1 MKNGKMFE
9 KCLTLYN
16 NVCSFVA
23 VITTKETTNTMNAI
37 TTRTHSTAPA
47 VRYPAAYQGA
57 QLPTL
62 SDLKAAQMAYFAEC
76 GKSEKT
82 VYAYGRSLS
91 YFFDFCTRCGDSVPT
106 RATIAAYVAQLRQD
120 KKSDTTIKAYIAA
133 VSALYKWLMRR
144 GVVSLNIADE
154 IPVKVQHN
162 GTIKKHFTPDQCREL
177 LEMAAADGA
186 RNFAIVSLMLRNG
199 LRCVE
204 VSRLNLDSVGERF
217 GRRVLRVHGKG
228 HTSADA
234 ETILDEKAAAALS
247 EYLATRCG
255 EPGAPMFVNADT
267 IGGTYGQRLTPRSI
281 SRIFAGYIRRMGLN
295 PEYYTAHSARHT
307 TAVQTLKKT
316 GNIYAVQQQLR
327 HSSVKTSE
335 IYLQSVNEEMRFNNL
350 AAYSL
355 DDIF

>member
-9 KCLTLYN
+9 KCLALYN

-23 VITTKETTNTMNAI
+23 VITTKENADTMNAI
-37 TTRTHSTAPA
+37 TTRTQSTAA
-47 VRYPAAYQGA
+47 VRYPAYQGA
-57 QLPTL
+57 KLPTL
-62 SDLKAAQMAYFAEC
+62 TELKTAAAAYFAEC

-82 VYAYGRSLS
+82 QYAYGRSLS

-106 RATIAAYVAQLRQD
+106 RATVAAYVAQLRQD
-120 KKSDTTIKAYIAA
+120 KKSDATIKAYIAA

-154 IPVKVQHN
+154 IPVKVQHS
-162 GTIKKHFTPDQCREL
+162 GTVKKHFTPDQCAEL
-177 LEMAAADGA
+177 LAMAAADGA

-204 VSRLNLDSVGERF
+204 VSRLNIENVSEMF
-217 GRRVLRVHGKG
+217 GRRVLSIHGKG
-228 HTSADA
+228 RTSAD
-234 ETILDEKAAAALS
+234 EITILDEKAAAALAD
-247 EYLATRCG
+247 YLATRCG
-255 EPGAPMFVNADT
+255 EPSAPIFVNADT
-267 IGGTYGQRLTPRSI
+267 IGGTFGQRLTPRSI

-295 PEYYTAHSARHT
+295 PDYYTAHSARHT

-316 GNIYAVQQQLR
+316 GNIYAVQQILR

-335 IYLQSVNEEMRFNNL
+335 IYLQSVNEEMRFQNV